1 MKRIVTLGMLLL
13 AATAPL
19 SAAQLY
25 RWVDEK
31 GKVEWRDTPPPST
44 AKKVERRNIGV
55 STIEA
60 SELPYSVQQAV
71 KNYPV
76 TLWLTECG
84 DTCNKARAHL
94 DRRGVPYTERHPQ
107 SDVEAFKKASGGGM
121 EVPLLFVGSNQL
133 KGYLESDW
141 DAALDTA
148 GYPKTALT
156 AAKPKPKTPPPVKGA
171 PSETPPVKLY
181 TNAECGA
188 QCAEAKEL
196 LATRGVKFQE
206 MPADEPPVIEEL
218 KKISGGTFL
227 PTLAVG
233 RFVVRGL
240 DPSLYHSA
248 LDEAG
253 YKRSEEAPRP

>member
-1 MKRIVTLGMLLL
+1 MKRTVVL
-13 AATAPL
+13 ALAFALCSGPL
-19 SAAQLY
+19 AAAQLY

-31 GKVEWRDTPPPST
+31 GNVEWRDTPPPST
-44 AKKVERRNIGV
+44 AKKVEQRNVNV
-55 STIEA
+55 SP
-60 SELPYSVQQAV
+60 SQPGELPYSVQQAA
-71 KNYPV
+71 KNFPV
-76 TLWLTECG
+76 TLWLTNCG
-84 DTCNKARAHL
+84 DTCDKARAHL
-94 DRRGVPYTERHPQ
+94 NRRGVPYTERNAQ
-107 SDVEAFKKASGGGM
+107 SEIEAFKKASSGGM

-141 DAALDTA
+141 DAALDNA
-148 GYPKTALT
+148 GYPKTALA
-156 AAKPKPKTPPPVKGA
+156 AAKPKPKTPPPTKGA

-248 LDEAG
+248 LDDSG
-253 YKRSEEAPRP
+253 YKRSEDTPKP